1 MKVQAQLKNYRKS
14 PRKVRSVAQTLQ
26 GLTAVEAMNRLR
38 FCTRGSSDA
47 LIGLIASAIA
57 NAENNFSMKKDT
69 LFISEI
75 TVNEG
80 TKLKR
85 WMPRAQG
92 RATRILKRIS
102 CIRVVLEEKEVKAR
116 EMSQD
121 SPRKIKE
128 EKKKEVK
135 NSSKK
140 EEKKT
145 EKTIPTKKKN
155 EKVTKEHLTKVE
167 KESKKASKSDK

>member
-1 MKVQAQLKNYRKS
+1 MKVQAHLKNYRRS

-26 GLTAVEAMNRLR
+26 GLNALEAMNRLR

-57 NAENNFSMKKDT
+57 NAENNFSMKKDN

-102 CIRVVLEEKEVKAR
+102 CIRVVLEEKEAQGVVKTHDHAKKVSV
-116 EMSQD
+116 E
-121 SPRKIKE
+121 KTKE
-128 EKKKEVK
+128 LKK
-135 NSSKK
+135 SSKK
-140 EEKKT
+140 EEKVVKKT
-145 EKTIPTKKKN
+145 TVTKDKN
-155 EKVTKEHLTKVE
+155 EKVIKENLTKVE
-167 KESKKASKSDK
+167 KRSKKASKSDK

>member
-1 MKVQAQLKNYRKS
+1 MKVQAQLKNYRRS
-14 PRKVRSVAQTLQ
+14 PRKVRSVAQTVQ
-26 GLTAVEAMNRLR
+26 GLNAVEAMNRLR
-38 FCTRGSSDA
+38 FCTRGSADA

-102 CIRVVLEEKEVKAR
+102 CIRVVLEEKEMKDV
-116 EMSQD
+116 
-121 SPRKIKE
+121 
-128 EKKKEVK
+128 EKKNDSLGKLKDKKGKELK
-135 NSSKK
+135 NLSKK
-140 EEKKT
+140 EEKDSK
-145 EKTIPTKKKN
+145 KALITKKKG
-155 EKVTKEHLTKVE
+155 EKIDKEHLTKVE
-167 KESKKASKSDK
+167 KRSKKASKSDK

>member
-1 MKVQAQLKNYRKS
+1 MKVQAHLKNYRKS

-26 GLTAVEAMNRLR
+26 GLNALEAMNRLR

-57 NAENNFSMKKDT
+57 NAENNFSMKKDN

-102 CIRVVLEEKEVKAR
+102 CISVFLEEKE
-116 EMSQD
+116 
-121 SPRKIKE
+121 IKGM
-128 EKKKEVK
+128 EKKDKNKKVSAIKTKELK
-135 NSSKK
+135 ESSKK
-140 EEKKT
+140 EEKVVKKT
-145 EKTIPTKKKN
+145 AVIKNKN
-155 EKVTKEHLTKVE
+155 EKVVKENLTKVE
-167 KESKKASKSDK
+167 KRSKKASKSDK